1 MVGTFFTIRGILKD
15 EVRFNEDGLEVPVE
29 VLQNFSIRHR
39 DTQGLQIELNKIMSE
54 LFMMQ
59 GMLIS
64 VDPQDEAPILDKK
77 VFVPMH
83 RLHSL
88 RFWSKPL
95 FDSPATEA
103 Q

>member
-15 EVRFNEDGLEVPVE
+15 EVRLNEDGLEVPVE

-39 DTQGLQIELNKIMSE
+39 DTQGLQVELGKIMSE
-54 LFMMQ
+54 LFIMQ
-59 GMLIS
+59 GLLVS
-64 VDPQDEAPILDKK
+64 VDPKDEAPIFEKK
-77 VFVPMH
+77 EFVPMH

-95 FDSPATEA
+95 FDSVVTEA